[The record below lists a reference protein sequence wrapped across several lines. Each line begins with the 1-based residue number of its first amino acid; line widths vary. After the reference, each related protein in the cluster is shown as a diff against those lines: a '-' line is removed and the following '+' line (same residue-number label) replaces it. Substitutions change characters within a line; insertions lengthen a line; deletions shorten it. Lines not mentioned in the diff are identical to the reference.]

1 MEKKA
6 KRITIVAEMM
16 MYGFTSLTLEQE
28 GSSVNAYY
36 GSMADGGIVVDD
48 EEKKFEGKDLDA
60 LAEII
65 CEMTFNDDIMTDAVC
80 WGVSIAGEDEDTIY
94 EVETD
99 CWPPE
104 ILAEIVDAVNKFTG
118 DSAVTESIS
127 KMMGWIEDDE

>member
-1 MEKKA
+1 MEKKV
-6 KRITIVAEMM
+6 KTINIVAETM

-48 EEKKFEGKDLDA
+48 EEKKFEGKNLDA

-80 WGVSIAGEDEDTIY
+80 WSVSIAGEDDDMIF
-94 EVETD
+94 EVESD
-99 CWPPE
+99 YWPPE
-104 ILAEIVDAVNKFTG
+104 ILAEIVDAVNNFTG
-118 DSAVTESIS
+118 DPAVTESIS

>member
-28 GSSVNAYY
+28 GSDVNAYY

-48 EEKKFEGKDLDA
+48 KDKKIEDKDIST

-65 CEMTFNDDIMTDAVC
+65 CKMPIPDELLTDSIC
-80 WGVSIAGEDEDTIY
+80 WGVCIAGEDEDMIF
-94 EVETD
+94 EIESD

>member
-1 MEKKA
+1 MEKRA
-6 KRITIVAEMM
+6 KRITIVAETM

-28 GSSVNAYY
+28 GSNVNAYY

-48 EEKKFEGKDLDA
+48 EEKKFEGKDLDT
-60 LAEII
+60 LADII
-65 CEMTFNDDIMTDAVC
+65 CEMPFNDEIMTDAVC
-80 WGVSIAGEDEDTIY
+80 WGVCIAGEDEDTIY

-104 ILAEIVDAVNKFTG
+104 ILAEIVDEVNKFTG
-118 DSAVTESIS
+118 DCAVTESIS